1 MPLTNG
7 ARNGA
12 GGHAE
17 AIVRTY
23 LHRLL
28 VQRDLSVCEEMLAAN
43 YVDHDAPAGTPPGP
57 GPTREYV
64 TQLLHA
70 YPDLQFTI
78 VTMTA
83 QDRSV
88 AVRATWRGTHRDTS
102 TSRGGSR
109 SAGRRTTTRWT
120 RRPREPGRTYH
131 WYADPHGQAH
141 KADNSHP

>member
-88 AVRATWRGTHRDTS
+88 AVRATWRGTHRDTGA
-102 TSRGGSR
+102 TFHQTGLILIYLDR
-109 SAGRRTTTRWT
+109 SGRLAERWSA
-120 RRPREPGRTYH
+120 YH
-131 WYADPHGQAH
+131 QAVR
-141 KADNSHP
+141 

>member
-17 AIVRTY
+17 ATVRTY

-57 GPTREYV
+57 GPTREYM

-70 YPDLQFTI
+70 YPDLRFTI
-78 VTMTA
+78 VTVAA

-88 AVRATWRGTHRDTS
+88 AVRATWRGTHRET
-102 TSRGGSR
+102 GSAFHQTGLMLIHLDESGR
-109 SAGRRTTTRWT
+109 LAERWSA
-120 RRPREPGRTYH
+120 YH
-131 WYADPHGQAH
+131 HTLDEAAT
-141 KADNSHP
+141 